1 MENTLIPKQGYDFVT
16 LDVRGLERR
25 LSVRNLVTA
34 GKTAASLF
42 QAERIIRRF
51 KPHVVIG
58 TGGFVCGPVLMA
70 AALSGIPTM
79 IQEQNVIPGVTNTI
93 LAKVVN
99 KIALGYEEAAER
111 FKQKNKLVF
120 TGNPVRQDIMTVS
133 RQEGLAFLGFDPNKF
148 TLVIAGGSRG
158 ARSINTAMLTVHKYF
173 KNEDDIQ
180 ILHITGD
187 HEYDRVMK
195 QLDGVN
201 GQGFYGKGSRIVPY
215 SHHMPS
221 VLAAADL
228 VVYRA
233 GAVGLAEL
241 AARGIP
247 SILVPYPYAAED
259 HQRYNAQAFVM
270 NGAARMIL
278 DKLLTGSDLLDEIIY
293 LKENRPLLQRMATAS
308 LAMGRSDAASVIA
321 DIALDLA
328 KKSKY
333 AKKEG

>member
-1 MENTLIPKQGYDFVT
+1 
-16 LDVRGLERR
+16 
-25 LSVRNLVTA
+25 
-34 GKTAASLF
+34 
-42 QAERIIRRF
+42 
-51 KPHVVIG
+51 
-58 TGGFVCGPVLMA
+58 
-70 AALSGIPTM
+70 
-79 IQEQNVIPGVTNTI
+79 
-93 LAKVVN
+93 
-99 KIALGYEEAAER
+99 
-111 FKQKNKLVF
+111 
-120 TGNPVRQDIMTVS
+120 
-133 RQEGLAFLGFDPNKF
+133 
-148 TLVIAGGSRG
+148 
-158 ARSINTAMLTVHKYF
+158 MLTVHKYF

-278 DKLLTGSDLLDEIIY
+278 DKLLTGIDLLDEIIY
-293 LKENRPLLQRMATAS
+293 LKDNRPLLQRMATAS
-308 LAMGRSDAASVIA
+308 LAMGRSDAAAVIA

>member
-1 MENTLIPKQGYDFVT
+1 
-16 LDVRGLERR
+16 
-25 LSVRNLVTA
+25 
-34 GKTAASLF
+34 
-42 QAERIIRRF
+42 
-51 KPHVVIG
+51 
-58 TGGFVCGPVLMA
+58 
-70 AALSGIPTM
+70 
-79 IQEQNVIPGVTNTI
+79 
-93 LAKVVN
+93 
-99 KIALGYEEAAER
+99 
-111 FKQKNKLVF
+111 
-120 TGNPVRQDIMTVS
+120 
-133 RQEGLAFLGFDPNKF
+133 
-148 TLVIAGGSRG
+148 
-158 ARSINTAMLTVHKYF
+158 
-173 KNEDDIQ
+173 
-180 ILHITGD
+180 
-187 HEYDRVMK
+187 
-195 QLDGVN
+195 
-201 GQGFYGKGSRIVPY
+201 
-215 SHHMPS
+215 MPS

-293 LKENRPLLQRMATAS
+293 LKDNRPLLQRMATAS